1 MKKIKIFIAIIV
13 LSQVTF
19 GQKHYPKFSWDK
31 VSVAYHFGKKGNLL
45 TTNEAKFIA
54 SKTNFVVLEKAHEL
68 EMVGNLKKTNKSMLF
83 LC

>member
-31 VSVAYHFGKKGNLL
+31 VSVAYHFGKR
-45 TTNEAKFIA
+45 KFI
-54 SKTNFVVLEKAHEL
+54 N
-68 EMVGNLKKTNKSMLF
+68 NK
-83 LC
+83 